1 MEKSFFG
8 IWHQYVVDSYPV
20 LAFNDPPVD
29 SIGEVTSKGDG
40 LFLVPLKSIC
50 SKKWATTCSSMF
62 SSLDPALMDI
72 DIATDSA
79 LGMLWV
85 TIRNPEVI
93 VDFSCLIKRI
103 KTLCYRVLSRISTPE
118 ISQAC
123 STVIP
128 FSNSISLLSIVIL
141 GTMQLL
147 FLSYIH

>member
-50 SKKWATTCSSMF
+50 SKKWATPCSSMF
-62 SSLDPALMDI
+62 SSLDPALMEI
-72 DIATDSA
+72 EIATDSA

-85 TIRNPEVI
+85 TIRNPESI

-103 KTLCYRVLSRISTPE
+103 KTLCYAVLSRISTPE
-118 ISQAC
+118 ISSC
-123 STVIP
+123 SFAIARVDSSP
-128 FSNSISLLSIVIL
+128 KP
-141 GTMQLL
+141 L
-147 FLSYIH
+147 F